1 MKDSPLGKNSHIPK
15 EYDSSL
21 LIPLSRIDSRIKS
34 GLQDF
39 SSLMH
44 GKDFWT
50 SYETSWLN
58 LRGIPQN
65 KILNVTYSSDSKYF
79 LESKSLKLYL
89 YSLNN
94 KKFDTIEEVSSLIQ
108 LDLEQTLK
116 TEVEVDLASSPRAI
130 QHNHLSLDSLAIE
143 KIDSYPNSLVIESEE
158 KEASEDLSCG
168 LFRSLCPVTAQPD
181 WATIYISY
189 SGVAINHLSIL
200 RYLLSYRNH
209 QSFHEECV
217 ERIFFDITK
226 RCKLDKLSVRANFL
240 RRGGIEINPVRVT
253 PGIEISMF
261 REERQ

>member
-1 MKDSPLGKNSHIPK
+1 
-15 EYDSSL
+15 
-21 LIPLSRIDSRIKS
+21 
-34 GLQDF
+34 
-39 SSLMH
+39 MH

-94 KKFDTIEEVSSLIQ
+94 KKFDTIDEVSSLIQ